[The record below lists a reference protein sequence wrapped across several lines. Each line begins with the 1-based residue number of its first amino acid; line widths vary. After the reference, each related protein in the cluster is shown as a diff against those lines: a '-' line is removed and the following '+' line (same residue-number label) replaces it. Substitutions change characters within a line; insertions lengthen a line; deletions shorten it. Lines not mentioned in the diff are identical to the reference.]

1 MTERE
6 VFAALQAENVRLVA
20 LLESHG
26 IAWRATPAAASQPA
40 LTASVPE
47 PAPAPPGPSL
57 STAEKVALFRRL
69 FRGRTDVYSVRWEGK
84 TSGKSGY
91 APACAN
97 EWRAGVCEKPRI
109 KCGACSHRLLVP
121 LSDSVIYDH
130 LAGKQTVGVYPLLED
145 DTCHFLAVDFD
156 EADWQQDAQAFIQS
170 CNELGVPAALEISRS
185 GQGAHAWVFF
195 AGRVS
200 ARDARRLGTAI
211 ISHTCARTRQL
222 RLASYDRLFPNQD
235 TMPTRQA
242 GPGGTRVGGFGNLI
256 ALPLQKHPRES
267 GCSVFV
273 DAALR
278 PYGDQWAY
286 LAAIQPMAP
295 HDIEPTILRAT
306 GGVHPLDVTFIDD
319 EDLATP
325 WKREATTSTKLAGT
339 MPQALTVTQANL
351 IYFEKN
357 ALPQALANRLI
368 RLAAF
373 QNPEFY
379 KAQAMRM
386 SVWDKPRVIGN
397 AENYPQHIAL
407 PRGCLDAALALL
419 KDNGIRCDLQD
430 ARVAG
435 ERIQADFVG
444 TLRPDQEQAVTAM
457 LKHDAGVL
465 CAPTAF
471 GKTVSAAAIIA
482 RRGVNTLV
490 LVHRTELLKQWQE
503 RLQAF
508 LGLDNKADKG
518 VVGTIGGGKS
528 KPTGKIDIAVMQSL
542 SRQGEV
548 NALVENYGQIVVDEC
563 HHVGAASFDAILKQT
578 KAKFVLGLTATPIR
592 RDGQQPIIF
601 MQCGPIRHTAAR
613 PASAPHD
620 LEVVPRSR
628 YARIDLPTTAGI
640 QDVFRHLANDL
651 ARTQAIAAEVA
662 AAFAQ
667 GRKVLVLTE
676 RTEHLDAIHQ
686 ALNTQASPPFVLH
699 GRMSKKQRAALI
711 NELNALPP
719 EAPRILLATGKLIGE
734 GFDHPPLDTLV
745 LAMPVSWK
753 GTLQQYAGR
762 LHREHASK
770 ADVRIIDVVDTGHP
784 SLLRMWEKRQRGYR
798 AMGYRVG
805 VEASDGRSSMGDP
818 GVPGFVPSEQL
829 HAGQAA
835 AVPVVNGS
843 GP

>member
-1 MTERE
+1 MCCSPSTVEMTEHE
-6 VFAALQAENVRLVA
+6 DLKALQAENARLVA

-26 IAWRATPAAASQPA
+26 IAWRAPTAVASQPA
-40 LTASVPE
+40 LTAPVQE
-47 PAPAPPGPSL
+47 PASELPRPSL
-57 STAEKVALFRRL
+57 STAEKVALFRTL
-69 FRGRTDVYSVRWEGK
+69 FRGRTDVYPVRWEGK

-109 KCGACSHRLLVP
+109 KCSDCGHRLLVP

-156 EADWQQDAQAFIQS
+156 EADWQQDAQAFTQS
-170 CNELGVPAALEISRS
+170 CSELGVPAALEISRS

-235 TMPTRQA
+235 TMPK
-242 GPGGTRVGGFGNLI
+242 GGFGNLI
-256 ALPLQKHPRES
+256 ALPLQKHPREF
-267 GCSVFV
+267 GYSVFV

-278 PYGDQWAY
+278 PHADQWAY
-286 LAAIQPMAP
+286 LASVQSMAP

-325 WKREATTSTKLAGT
+325 WKRQASASTRLAGT
-339 MPQALTVTQANL
+339 MPQTLTVTLANL
-351 IYFEKN
+351 IYFEKS

-419 KDNGIRCDLQD
+419 KDNGIQCDLQD
-430 ARVAG
+430 ERVAG
-435 ERIQADFVG
+435 EPIQADFVG
-444 TLRPDQEQAVTAM
+444 DLRPDQEQAAAAM
-457 LKHDAGVL
+457 LKHDTGVL

-471 GKTVSAAAIIA
+471 GKTVTAAAIIA

-490 LVHRTELLKQWQE
+490 LVHRTELSKQWQE

-508 LGLDNKADKG
+508 LVVGKG
-518 VVGTIGGGKS
+518 VVGTIGGGKA

-548 NALVENYGQIVVDEC
+548 NAMVENYGQIVVDEC
-563 HHVGAASFDAILKQT
+563 HHVGAASFDAILKRSR
-578 KAKFVLGLTATPIR
+578 AKFVIGLTATPIR

-613 PASAPHD
+613 PAGAPHD

-628 YARIDLPTTAGI
+628 LARIDLPTTAGI
-640 QDVFRHLANDL
+640 QDVFRHLAKDL
-651 ARTQAIAAEVA
+651 ARSQAIAAEA
-662 AAFAQ
+662 IAAFEH

-676 RTEHLDAIHQ
+676 RTEHLDAIQQ
-686 ALNTQASPPFVLH
+686 ALTVRATPYFVLH
-699 GRMSKKQRAALI
+699 GRMSKKQRGDLI
-711 NELNALPP
+711 NELDALPH
-719 EAPRILLATGKLIGE
+719 EAPRILLATGKLVGE

-770 ADVRIIDVVDTGHP
+770 ADVRIIDFVDTGHP
-784 SLLRMWEKRQRGYR
+784 ALLRMWAKRQRGYR

-805 VEASDGRSSMGDP
+805 VDVSNDDQSSVGDP
-818 GVPGFVPSEQL
+818 
-829 HAGQAA
+829 
-835 AVPVVNGS
+835 
-843 GP
+843 